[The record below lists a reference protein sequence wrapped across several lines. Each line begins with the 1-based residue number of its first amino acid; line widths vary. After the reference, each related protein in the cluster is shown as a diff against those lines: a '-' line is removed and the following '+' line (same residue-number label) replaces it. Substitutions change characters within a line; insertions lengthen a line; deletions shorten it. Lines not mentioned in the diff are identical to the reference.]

1 MTLGTELGLS
11 FTVYC
16 IRRFCTR
23 ERFMKN
29 VVNLVSFTHYPQ
41 VIEMLQDVENLFKA
55 IQSRTHIPHSSEE
68 QLFIDAMRR

>member
-1 MTLGTELGLS
+1 MLVLVVYLY
-11 FTVYC
+11 TVC
-16 IRRFCTR
+16 RFCTR